1 MISGKG
7 KIAGVAVAE
16 RLKQRWQRWMP
27 MARGAGLKR
36 TWTGFAG
43 MVALL
48 LLMHGCKTMSVN
60 YSFSGVNISPDI
72 ETVTV
77 EYFPN
82 RAPVVQAQ
90 LSQLFTDALID
101 KIQSNTN
108 LELVPAG
115 GDVSFSGEIRN
126 YETRPTAIT
135 GSETAARNRLTISI
149 RVVYTNNIEP
159 ELEYETTFSRYEDYD
174 SSQNLAD
181 VENELIDLIIESI
194 LDDIFNKAFVNW

>member
-1 MISGKG
+1 VKITELGRLQGSFRMPGRAVSG
-7 KIAGVAVAE
+7 IAGVVVV
-16 RLKQRWQRWMP
+16 M
-27 MARGAGLKR
+27 
-36 TWTGFAG
+36 
-43 MVALL
+43 LL
-48 LLMHGCKTMSVN
+48 LSGCRTMSIN

-72 ETVTV
+72 KTVTV

-101 KIQSNTN
+101 KIQSNTK

-135 GSETAARNRLTISI
+135 GAETAARNRLTISI
-149 RVVYTNNIEP
+149 NVVYANVIEP
-159 ELEYETTFSRYEDYD
+159 DLEYETTFSRYEDYD

-181 VENELIDLIIESI
+181 VEDELIDLIIESI